1 MNTDTETIG
10 TPTGS
15 IGSGTAI
22 RPARLILLMPMR
34 NEIAT
39 IETTLKSLIK
49 QTVLPDLLLVLADG
63 VSDGSDEVVARYA
76 ERHAW
81 IQMSRLPDRGFDLV
95 GQGVAQVL
103 NQGLKLVASTPS
115 TYIGKFDADLNV
127 PVDYLER
134 LLALFE
140 SDPNLGMAGGHPY
153 TFENG
158 KKLLERHGDRFP
170 SGTARIYR
178 REFLHGIGNWVNS
191 VGWDTVDIL
200 RMRMRNYRVQ
210 VLHDL
215 EYHHIRRMGTRNGY
229 IDGMIRDGRN
239 AYLTGYAPWFLILR
253 AVFNGT
259 YRPYLLR
266 TACMLTGYFKAMI
279 DKKERV
285 VTGEEM
291 EFHRYLHRQR
301 IMRLRF
307 FQP

>member
-1 MNTDTETIG
+1 MTTDSTGTLQEPSTETDSK
-10 TPTGS
+10 TKPV
-15 IGSGTAI
+15 
-22 RPARLILLMPMR
+22 RLILLMPMR

-39 IETTLKSLIK
+39 IETTLKSLTK

-76 ERHAW
+76 EHHPW
-81 IQMSRLPDRGFDLV
+81 IQMARLPDRGFDLV

-103 NQGLKLVASTPS
+103 NHGVKLVAERPS
-115 TYIGKFDADLNV
+115 HFIGKFDADLNL
-127 PVDYLER
+127 PKDYLER
-134 LLALFE
+134 LLALFDT
-140 SDPNLGMAGGHPY
+140 DPTMGMVGGHPY

-178 REFLHGIGNWVNS
+178 RQYLHEIGYWVNS

-200 RMRMRNYRVQ
+200 RMRMRNFRVQ
-210 VLHDL
+210 VVHDL

-253 AVFNGT
+253 ALFNGT
-259 YRPYLLR
+259 HRPYLLR
-266 TACMLTGYFKAMI
+266 TACMLTGYFKAMLS
-279 DKKERV
+279 KRERV
-285 VTGEEM
+285 VSGDEM
-291 EFHRYLHRQR
+291 QFHRYLHRQR
-301 IMRLRF
+301 ILKLHF